1 LSPADRDRL
10 RQALDPIADSFL
22 RARAEGVHFVLA
34 FAPVKYR
41 AYAPYCEFD
50 PRGDPAGWSL
60 NNLPAW
66 IGDQAA
72 QREFPSWT

>member
-10 RQALDPIADSFL
+10 RQALDPIAES
-22 RARAEGVHFVLA
+22 

-60 NNLPAW
+60 NTLPAW